1 MYPFLSSICPFLRS
15 RDHKYNHVRIHTK
28 SEGGKTKYYL
38 TDHTLFDSI
47 YELVEHY
54 RQAPLRSPQ
63 FEQILHTP
71 VPRKVGGVY
80 YIDHTPLLC
89 ISNVTFTLVC
99 SVQYSIL
106 PICFTVVVWD

>member
-1 MYPFLSSICPFLRS
+1 MLCIHCCLLSVHFLHS

-63 FEQILHTP
+63 FEQILSTP
-71 VPRKVGGVY
+71 VPRKVCGVY
-80 YIDHTPLLC
+80 HIDHTPLLC
-89 ISNVTFTLVC
+89 IRNVAFTLVF
-99 SVQYSIL
+99 L
-106 PICFTVVVWD
+106 VWYDS